1 MTLTVVQAVLTA
13 PLLCGLVNGY
23 TISDTAGDGRV
34 FDGIGAISGGS
45 ATSKL
50 LVNYP
55 QQERKN
61 FRFPLQAELWFIS
74 SDSESG
80 NWW

>member
-45 ATSKL
+45 VSIMLMTHVST
-50 LVNYP
+50 N
-55 QQERKN
+55 
-61 FRFPLQAELWFIS
+61 
-74 SDSESG
+74 
-80 NWW
+80 